1 MQDSPIQIGPIGLH
15 GFEIPSSIRF
25 GGRYRLAVHKL
36 SSGRRVLERLGPDD
50 GEVAFQGTFS
60 GMNAEARVR
69 AFDALRLSGE
79 IVWLTWE
86 SFRRQV
92 VVKSFVAEYH
102 SPWWIPY
109 EISCVVV
116 HQAGTTTSQVST
128 VATQISADL
137 GVAVSALVGSTVS
150 LIPLQLAL
158 DRTNAF
164 MPGTL
169 DQIQALAAVDT
180 TQQAINAQI
189 ALLSALLMTQME
201 PRPESYGTSQAFSAV
216 VDSAGLLATTVNGG
230 FYVGRIGTN
239 LQNARD

>member
-1 MQDSPIQIGPIGLH
+1 
-15 GFEIPSSIRF
+15 
-25 GGRYRLAVHKL
+25 
-36 SSGRRVLERLGPDD
+36 
-50 GEVAFQGTFS
+50 
-60 GMNAEARVR
+60 MNAEARVR